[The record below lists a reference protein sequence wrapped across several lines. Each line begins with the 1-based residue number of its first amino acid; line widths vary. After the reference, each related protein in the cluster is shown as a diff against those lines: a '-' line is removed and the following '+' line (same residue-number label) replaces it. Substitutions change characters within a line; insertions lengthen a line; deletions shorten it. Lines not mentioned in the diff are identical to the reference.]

1 MGKISTA
8 LAGVAF
14 IGSWGTSASAETP
27 NTEQPMLHHAERAAI
42 QPAKDVNLHKDKIPV
57 RLLEIQRAPYDLT
70 DMEGCRAITAEI
82 TSLRPLLG
90 PDVNE
95 DPKITKAEKR
105 ERSVSRIAGG
115 FLGGFIPFRGI
126 LREVTGANAERR
138 KYRAAYAAGFARRS
152 FLKGIAVSEEC
163 NQDTSVEILEPISTT
178 QLVR

>member
-14 IGSWGTSASAETP
+14 IGSWGTSALAETP

-42 QPAKDVNLHKDKIPV
+42 QPAKDINLHKDKIPV
-57 RLLEIQRAPYDLT
+57 RLLEIQQAPYDLT
-70 DMEGCRAITAEI
+70 NLEGCRAIRTEI
-82 TSLRPLLG
+82 TSLRPILG

-95 DPKITKAEKR
+95 DPDITKAEKR

-115 FLGGFIPFRGI
+115 FLGGLIPFRGI

-152 FLKGIAVSEEC
+152 FLKGIAFGRNCQSEAE
-163 NQDTSVEILEPISTT
+163 T
-178 QLVR
+178 